1 MLVDVGTGYYVEKN
15 IKDAVKFYEG
25 RVDELR
31 ARLGEIENVVGGRSA
46 ELRGVEEVLRG
57 RVLAEQ
63 AQGGQGG
70 GGAKKE

>member
-1 MLVDVGTGYYVEKN
+1 MEKN

-31 ARLGEIENVVGGRSA
+31 GRLGEIENVVGGRSA

-63 AQGGQGG
+63 GQGAQAQGAAG
-70 GGAKKE
+70 KKE